1 MIIEFFGE
9 PGSGKTTL
17 LKSTASALG
26 ARAVY
31 VRVDSS
37 IEALA
42 RSLLFALA
50 HPAKAFFWFAAT
62 VKESRGLFRYKMA
75 LVVRSLAAVQ
85 KASGVRREVVLIDE
99 GLLQRVLSVY
109 DRLLSDEEIRR
120 VLAHAHTAE
129 RVVVCRGGD
138 FSRFVSEPDR
148 FNSPRVRA
156 GEEHLRQW
164 IATVRANASRIAAV
178 LMPLG
183 GTIFIDA
190 KERGAAETLIQSL
203 GVPFK

>member
-17 LKSTASALG
+17 LKNAASALG
-26 ARAVY
+26 ARAAY

-42 RSLLFALA
+42 RSLLFTLA
-50 HPAKAFFWFAAT
+50 HPALAFFWFAET

-75 LVVRSLAAVQ
+75 LVVRSLAAIQ
-85 KASGVRREVVLIDE
+85 KASRSRREVVLIDE
-99 GLLQRVLSVY
+99 GLLQRILSVY
-109 DRLLSDEEIRR
+109 DRVLSDEEVRR
-120 VLAHAHTAE
+120 VLAHARTAE

-164 IATVRANASRIAAV
+164 IATVRANASRIAAA
-178 LMPLG
+178 LEPLG

-203 GVPFK
+203 GAPFK